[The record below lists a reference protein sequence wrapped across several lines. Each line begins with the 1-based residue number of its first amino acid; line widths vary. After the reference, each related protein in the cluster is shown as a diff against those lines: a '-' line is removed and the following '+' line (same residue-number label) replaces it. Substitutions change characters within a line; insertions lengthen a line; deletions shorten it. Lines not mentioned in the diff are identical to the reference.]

1 MSDAEPG
8 GMYKCDGKLH
18 ENRRDVAKFVCSNK
32 DGEVDVHIALIGI
45 ENQTNVFYLMPVR
58 CFEYD
63 AANYRKQL
71 TATKD
76 LGKKASDKVIPI
88 VTLVL
93 YFGKSPWTGPTT
105 LKQCLDKKKYPKEFE
120 PYLNDYKIHVFDI
133 PRLSEKQVDMFQSDF
148 RIAAD
153 YFRKRIMGRTNFMQ
167 VMDED
172 DRYEEILVKL
182 DSLDKKEGINMCYI
196 FDDAEKKGIEKG
208 IEQGTFLT
216 LMSLVKDGII
226 SRIEAAKRMNI
237 SEEEFESKIRNF
249 SKNN

>member
-1 MSDAEPG
+1 
-8 GMYKCDGKLH
+8 
-18 ENRRDVAKFVCSNK
+18 
-32 DGEVDVHIALIGI
+32 
-45 ENQTNVFYLMPVR
+45 
-58 CFEYD
+58 
-63 AANYRKQL
+63 
-71 TATKD
+71 
-76 LGKKASDKVIPI
+76 
-88 VTLVL
+88 
-93 YFGKSPWTGPTT
+93 
-105 LKQCLDKKKYPKEFE
+105 
-120 PYLNDYKIHVFDI
+120 
-133 PRLSEKQVDMFQSDF
+133 
-148 RIAAD
+148 
-153 YFRKRIMGRTNFMQ
+153 MQ

>member
-1 MSDAEPG
+1 MHYPLQRLLCRGPFLQSWERSEGKMGQPDIVEKYLESYPDVFADIVNVLIFKGEQRIHPEQLSDAEPG

-105 LKQCLDKKKYPKEFE
+105 LKQCLDKKKYTKEFE

-153 YFRKRIMGRTNFMQ
+153 YFRKRIMGRTNF
-167 VMDED
+167 
-172 DRYEEILVKL
+172 
-182 DSLDKKEGINMCYI
+182 I
-196 FDDAEKKGIEKG
+196 FFRAENP
-208 IEQGTFLT
+208 FRR
-216 LMSLVKDGII
+216 
-226 SRIEAAKRMNI
+226 SRWG
-237 SEEEFESKIRNF
+237 
-249 SKNN
+249 

>member
-1 MSDAEPG
+1 M
-8 GMYKCDGKLH
+8 
-18 ENRRDVAKFVCSNK
+18 
-32 DGEVDVHIALIGI
+32 HIALIGI

-153 YFRKRIMGRTNFMQ
+153 YFRKRIMGRTNF
-167 VMDED
+167 
-172 DRYEEILVKL
+172 
-182 DSLDKKEGINMCYI
+182 I
-196 FDDAEKKGIEKG
+196 FFRAENP
-208 IEQGTFLT
+208 FRR
-216 LMSLVKDGII
+216 
-226 SRIEAAKRMNI
+226 SRWG
-237 SEEEFESKIRNF
+237 
-249 SKNN
+249 